1 MYTTQPGSASIAEP
15 VAHLIEELGKL
26 PGIGPKTAQRLAY
39 YILRQPAEDARLLAN
54 AIVQVKERIVFCS
67 VCWNLTESD
76 PCALCT
82 NPGRDRA
89 HICVV
94 EQPLDILALE
104 RTHSYHGLY
113 HVLHG
118 AISPMDGIGP
128 GELKIEQ
135 LISRVTSGGVQEVI
149 LATNPS
155 MEGDAT
161 AMYIT
166 RRLASLPVPVR
177 VTRPAR
183 GLPMGG
189 DLEFADEH
197 TLKQALE
204 GRREFR

>member
-1 MYTTQPGSASIAEP
+1 MYNTQPGTASVAEP
-15 VAHLIEELGKL
+15 VARLIDELGKL

-39 YILRQPAEDARLLAN
+39 FILRQSVDDAHLLAH
-54 AIVQVKERIVFCS
+54 AILQVKERIVYCS
-67 VCWNLTESD
+67 VCWNLTEMD
-76 PCALCT
+76 PCALCSDP
-82 NPGRDRA
+82 NRDRA
-89 HICVV
+89 IVCVV

-104 RTHSYHGLY
+104 RTVSYRGLY

-135 LISRVTSGGVQEVI
+135 LVSRVAAGGIQEII

-161 AMYIT
+161 AMYIM
-166 RRLASLPVPVR
+166 RRLAALSERVR

-197 TLKQALE
+197 TLRQAIE
-204 GRREFR
+204 GRREF

>member
-1 MYTTQPGSASIAEP
+1 MYHSQPGTASVAES
-15 VAHLIEELGKL
+15 VVQLIDELGKL

-39 YILRQPAEDARLLAN
+39 FILREPVDEARLLAN
-54 AIVQVKERIVFCS
+54 AILQVKERIVYCS
-67 VCWNLTESD
+67 VCWNLTEMD
-76 PCALCT
+76 PCSLCSD
-82 NPGRDRA
+82 PGRDRGTL
-89 HICVV
+89 CVV

-104 RTHSYHGLY
+104 RTMSYRGLY

-135 LISRVTSGGVQEVI
+135 LVSRVAGGGIHEVI

-166 RRLASLPVPVR
+166 RRLATLPEHAR

-197 TLKQALE
+197 TLKQAIE
-204 GRREFR
+204 GRREF

>member
-1 MYTTQPGSASIAEP
+1 MYDTQPGTASVAEP
-15 VAHLIEELGKL
+15 VARLIDELGKL

-39 YILRQPAEDARLLAN
+39 FILREPIDEARQLAS
-54 AIVQVKERIVFCS
+54 AIIDVKDRIVYCS
-67 VCWNLTESD
+67 NCWNLTEMN

-82 NPGRDRA
+82 DPGRDTGSV
-89 HICVV
+89 CVV

-135 LISRVTSGGVQEVI
+135 LVSRVAGGSIQEVI

-161 AMYIT
+161 AMYIM
-166 RRLASLPVPVR
+166 RRLGALPTHPR

-204 GRREFR
+204 GRREF

>member
-1 MYTTQPGSASIAEP
+1 MYNTQPGTASVAEP
-15 VAHLIEELGKL
+15 VARLIEELGKL

-39 YILRQPAEDARLLAN
+39 FILRQSVDEARLLAQ
-54 AIVQVKERIVFCS
+54 AIVQVKERIVYCS
-67 VCWNLTESD
+67 VCWNLTEMD
-76 PCALCT
+76 PCALCSDP
-82 NPGRDRA
+82 NRDRA
-89 HICVV
+89 TVCVV

-104 RTHSYHGLY
+104 RTVSYRGLY

-118 AISPMDGIGP
+118 AISPMDGVGP

-135 LISRVTSGGVQEVI
+135 LVSRVATGGIQEII

-161 AMYIT
+161 AMYIM
-166 RRLASLPVPVR
+166 RRLAALSERVR

-197 TLKQALE
+197 TLKQAIE
-204 GRREFR
+204 GRREF

>member
-1 MYTTQPGSASIAEP
+1 MYNAQPGTASVAEP
-15 VAHLIEELGKL
+15 VARLIEELGKL
-26 PGIGPKTAQRLAY
+26 PGVGPKTAQRLAY
-39 YILRQPAEDARLLAN
+39 YILRQPADEARLLAN
-54 AIVQVKERIVFCS
+54 AIIEVKERIVYCS
-67 VCWNLTESD
+67 SCWNLTEMD
-76 PCALCT
+76 PCALCSD
-82 NPGRDRA
+82 PGRDKGSV
-89 HICVV
+89 CVV

-104 RTHSYHGLY
+104 RTLSYHGLY

-128 GELKIEQ
+128 SELKIEQ
-135 LISRVTSGGVQEVI
+135 LVARVAGGAVQEVI

-161 AMYIT
+161 GMYIM
-166 RRLASLPVPVR
+166 RRLAALPMRPR
-177 VTRPAR
+177 ITRPAR

-204 GRREFR
+204 GRREF

>member
-1 MYTTQPGSASIAEP
+1 MYDPPPGSASVAEP
-15 VAHLIEELGKL
+15 VLHLIDELGKL

-39 YILRQPAEDARLLAN
+39 FLLRQPVDEARQLAN
-54 AIVQVKERIVFCS
+54 AIIQVKERIVFCS
-67 VCWNLTESD
+67 VCWNLTETD
-76 PCALCT
+76 PCAICT
-82 NPGRDRA
+82 DTSRDHA
-89 HICVV
+89 FICVI

-104 RTHSYHGLY
+104 RTRSYHGLY

-118 AISPMDGIGP
+118 ALSPMDGIGP
-128 GELKIEQ
+128 NELKIES
-135 LISRVTSGGVQEVI
+135 LIARVATGEAREVI

-166 RRLASLPVPVR
+166 RRLAALPTPAR

-197 TLKQALE
+197 TLKQAIE
-204 GRREFR
+204 GRREF

>member
-1 MYTTQPGSASIAEP
+1 MYVSPTRSATLAEP
-15 VAHLIEELGKL
+15 VAHLVEELGKL

-39 YILRQPAEDARLLAN
+39 FILRQPADDARLLAN
-54 AIVQVKERIVFCS
+54 AILQVKEKIVYCS
-67 VCWNLTESD
+67 ECWNLTECD
-76 PCALCT
+76 PCSICT
-82 NPGRDRA
+82 SAARDRLQV
-89 HICVV
+89 CVV

-104 RTHSYHGLY
+104 RTQSYHGLY

-118 AISPMDGIGP
+118 VISPMDGIGP

-135 LISRVTSGGVQEVI
+135 LVSRVVTGAVQEVI
-149 LATNPS
+149 VATNPS

-166 RRLASLPVPVR
+166 RRLEALPHRVS